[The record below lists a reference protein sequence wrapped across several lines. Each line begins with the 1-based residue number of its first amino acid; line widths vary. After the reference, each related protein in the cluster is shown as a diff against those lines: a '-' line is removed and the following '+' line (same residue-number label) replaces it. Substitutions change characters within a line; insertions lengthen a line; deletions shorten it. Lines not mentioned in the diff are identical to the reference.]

1 MRRAWIGETVC
12 FESALWKRGRVGHY
26 VETESENITGI
37 VSLGVAINTP
47 RSFADISFSLANIIE
62 DIFSRFAEFY
72 FVA

>member
-1 MRRAWIGETVC
+1 MK
-12 FESALWKRGRVGHY
+12 SGRVGHY
-26 VETESENITGI
+26 GARARYEVHDVETESENITGI

-62 DIFSRFAEFY
+62 DIFSRFTEFY